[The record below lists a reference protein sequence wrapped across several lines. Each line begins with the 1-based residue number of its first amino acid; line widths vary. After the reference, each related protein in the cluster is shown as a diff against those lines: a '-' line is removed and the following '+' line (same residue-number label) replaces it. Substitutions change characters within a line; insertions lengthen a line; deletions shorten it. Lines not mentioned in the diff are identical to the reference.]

1 MWLTTLGITG
11 IGALNEVAPV
21 SALCHLLSTTLLIS
35 VVSHLGS
42 SLFWALRIVTVS
54 SPSKGMWS
62 RPEINPVT
70 RGLA

>member
-21 SALCHLLSTTLLIS
+21 SALSTTLLTS

-42 SLFWALRIVTVS
+42 SLFWAL
-54 SPSKGMWS
+54 
-62 RPEINPVT
+62 
-70 RGLA
+70 